1 MSTGC
6 MSKKLVGNH
15 DNHRHGNNLGTIL
28 LTLCSISALSVG
40 SSFVPPQD
48 RAERWFISRTAAG
61 YQAYTFSSF
70 RRPPH
75 KSEAGAPP
83 STQPRSQVLSPS
95 RCHPRGRKIKESVCQ
110 FKQWETEGN
119 VMTGQTKKCIIDNAA
134 NTIRGTAG
142 QT

>member
-48 RAERWFISRTAAG
+48 RAERWLISRTAAG

-95 RCHPRGRKIKESVCQ
+95 RCHPRERKIKESVCQ

-119 VMTGQTKKCIIDNAA
+119 IMTGQKKKCIIDNAA
-134 NTIRGTAG
+134 NTIRGTTG

>member
-48 RAERWFISRTAAG
+48 RAERWLISRTAAG
-61 YQAYTFSSF
+61 YQACTFSSC

-75 KSEAGAPP
+75 KA
-83 STQPRSQVLSPS
+83 RQVHH
-95 RCHPRGRKIKESVCQ
+95 HPRNLVPRFSLLPVAIHVKERLKNLCVNSSSG
-110 FKQWETEGN
+110 KLRET
-119 VMTGQTKKCIIDNAA
+119 
-134 NTIRGTAG
+134 
-142 QT
+142 